1 MLEEG
6 FGVVD
11 WKVREIMRKELQILL
26 ERGFRS
32 YLMMDEEEDGELG
45 VFG

>member
-11 WKVREIMRKELQILL
+11 GEVREIMREELQILL
-26 ERGFRS
+26 ERGFRPQ
-32 YLMMDEEEDGELG
+32 LMVGEEEDGELG